1 MKNIKP
7 DIDLQNSIERS
18 RITESREYYKG
29 KSFNF
34 AKEWHP
40 GINYFNDN
48 YITDFVSYK
57 GTLLV
62 CRRTHLSSNSNIP
75 ELLFED
81 PKDSNQPTGVK
92 SEYWDFILAGTPGPG
107 GKVYIPNYNTSTGEL
122 SWVISDNIES
132 IDPVNIKGEDGKD
145 GRDGKDGKNGTNGKD
160 GDTYVPQSELDNNYI
175 VFKSLQGK
183 ETIKVD
189 CSNLKG
195 EPGERG
201 EKGNDWVFSKVNT
214 ITLSP
219 NDKGYADISA
229 DTPGSESTTYT
240 LTLGIPQGKTGLKGN
255 KGEKG
260 EKGDQGEKGEAGPT
274 PLFKL
279 IRNESTRSIDLYW
292 SIDEDSDWV
301 NLGSVGGKSPKL
313 LRVFDVAE
321 HPNVQNSTRRD
332 DRIVWGYDGI
342 SVSEWTTLCYLD
354 ELRGDENIWIST
366 KEIKPGEGNPPVM
379 EVRDPN
385 NPEEIIQ
392 VEDKDKIWYDPFDIS
407 LDEFS
412 SFEDITLNENGN
424 GIVITYTDLSTKNL
438 DFVKASS
445 LVDGLMSK
453 EDKAKLD
460 SLYPTASGSY
470 ESSLDPTVATVEKLG
485 GIAAG
490 TTVKQLTGKSYNEIF
505 DTLIFPTVNPTFT
518 APSASISLK
527 SYSNIQEIG
536 ADAPTAANFNVGFNP
551 GAITL
556 AGKKQNNRA
565 GAQDVEAS
573 KILYGST
580 KVESLPSKVTAGAM
594 DYYYRASYA
603 EGPQPKDS
611 KGNNY
616 QTPLAAGNVDS
627 GKVTVSGYRAAYSG
641 LVSTNAITE
650 DVIKGMTKTVSAKK
664 AIKVSGPI
672 SEQYICFA
680 APKGWAVSNIKDSN
694 NFDVTSAYTTS
705 TVSVTGLDGQ
715 AVNYTVYLSGK
726 MTQPGTYYV
735 NFN

>member
-1 MKNIKP
+1 MIYWWRFR
-7 DIDLQNSIERS
+7 LS
-18 RITESREYYKG
+18 ESRKCWG
-29 KSFNF
+29 KISKAIKSF
-34 AKEWHP
+34 WC
-40 GINYFNDN
+40 
-48 YITDFVSYK
+48 
-57 GTLLV
+57 
-62 CRRTHLSSNSNIP
+62 CR
-75 ELLFED
+75 
-81 PKDSNQPTGVK
+81 
-92 SEYWDFILAGTPGPG
+92 
-107 GKVYIPNYNTSTGEL
+107 TS
-122 SWVISDNIES
+122 
-132 IDPVNIKGEDGKD
+132 
-145 GRDGKDGKNGTNGKD
+145 
-160 GDTYVPQSELDNNYI
+160 Q
-175 VFKSLQGK
+175 
-183 ETIKVD
+183 
-189 CSNLKG
+189 CS
-195 EPGERG
+195 
-201 EKGNDWVFSKVNT
+201 
-214 ITLSP
+214 
-219 NDKGYADISA
+219 
-229 DTPGSESTTYT
+229 
-240 LTLGIPQGKTGLKGN
+240 
-255 KGEKG
+255 
-260 EKGDQGEKGEAGPT
+260 
-274 PLFKL
+274 
-279 IRNESTRSIDLYW
+279 
-292 SIDEDSDWV
+292 
-301 NLGSVGGKSPKL
+301 
-313 LRVFDVAE
+313 
-321 HPNVQNSTRRD
+321 NSTRRD

-490 TTVKQLTGKSYNEIF
+490 TTVKQLTGKSYDEIF

-680 APKGWAVSNIKDSN
+680 APKGGQFQILK
-694 NFDVTSAYTTS
+694 
-705 TVSVTGLDGQ
+705 TVITLMLLVHIQLVPFQ
-715 AVNYTVYLSGK
+715 LLV
-726 MTQPGTYYV
+726 
-735 NFN
+735 

>member
-62 CRRTHLSSNSNIP
+62 CRRTHLSSNSNRP

-132 IDPVNIKGEDGKD
+132 INPVNIKGEDGKD

-160 GDTYVPQSELDNNYI
+160 GDTYVPQPELDNNYI

-195 EPGERG
+195 EPGEKG
-201 EKGNDWVFSKVNT
+201 EKGNDWIFSKVNT

-219 NDKGYADISA
+219 DDSGYAEISA

-321 HPNVQNSTRRD
+321 HPNAQNNTRRD
-332 DRIVWGYDGI
+332 DRIVWGYDGVA
-342 SVSEWTTLCYLD
+342 VSEWTTLCYLD

-366 KEIKPGEGNPPVM
+366 EEVKPGEGNHPVM
-379 EVRDPN
+379 EVRDPD
-385 NPEEIIQ
+385 NPDKTIQ
-392 VEDKDKIWYDPFDIS
+392 VEDRDKIWYDPFDYS

-412 SFEDITLNENGN
+412 SFEFVFNAYKEAGGQLSEDAFRNTFATVTNQLNNKVDKVEGS
-424 GIVITYTDLSTKNL
+424 GLISDTDLNQIRTNKSNIE
-438 DFVKASS
+438 S
-445 LVDGLMSK
+445 LQTSVGGKQEALTEGQAVSITEENVIDV
-453 EDKAKLD
+453 KLD
-460 SLYPTASGSY
+460 PASDAALSKSAEGLKLDLSGVKGS
-470 ESSLDPTVATVEKLG
+470 
-485 GIAAG
+485 
-490 TTVKQLTGKSYNEIF
+490 TVKVGVAITGG
-505 DTLIFPTVNPTFT
+505 
-518 APSASISLK
+518 A
-527 SYSNIQEIG
+527 EIG
-536 ADAPTAANFNVGFNP
+536 AD
-551 GAITL
+551 
-556 AGKKQNNRA
+556 
-565 GAQDVEAS
+565 
-573 KILYGST
+573 
-580 KVESLPSKVTAGAM
+580 
-594 DYYYRASYA
+594 
-603 EGPQPKDS
+603 
-611 KGNNY
+611 
-616 QTPLAAGNVDS
+616 QTIAAGMQALSDS
-627 GKVTVSGYRAAYSG
+627 IRTAVAGGITSLTSPDETVTVTGTGTSRGLAVNISK
-641 LVSTNAITE
+641 LVSSSSAIQIGE
-650 DVIKGMTKTVSAKK
+650 DNK
-664 AIKVSGPI
+664 
-672 SEQYICFA
+672 
-680 APKGWAVSNIKDSN
+680 
-694 NFDVTSAYTTS
+694 
-705 TVSVTGLDGQ
+705 LDL
-715 AVNYTVYLSGK
+715 YW
-726 MTQPGTYYV
+726 MEIE
-735 NFN
+735 

>member
-62 CRRTHLSSNSNIP
+62 CRRTHLSSNSNRP

-132 IDPVNIKGEDGKD
+132 INPVNIKGEDGKD

-160 GDTYVPQSELDNNYI
+160 GDTYVPQPELDNNYI

-321 HPNVQNSTRRD
+321 HPNAQNNTRRD
-332 DRIVWGYDGI
+332 DRIVWGYDGVA
-342 SVSEWTTLCYLD
+342 VSEWTTLCYLD

-366 KEIKPGEGNPPVM
+366 EEVKPGEGNHPVM
-379 EVRDPN
+379 EVRDPD
-385 NPEEIIQ
+385 NPDKTIQ
-392 VEDKDKIWYDPFDIS
+392 VEDRDKIWYDPFDYS

-412 SFEDITLNENGN
+412 SFEFVFNAYKEAGGQLSEDAFRNTFANVTNQLNNKVDKVEGS
-424 GIVITYTDLSTKNL
+424 GLISDTDLNQIRTNKSNIE
-438 DFVKASS
+438 S
-445 LVDGLMSK
+445 LQTSVGGKQEALTEGQAVSITEENVIDV
-453 EDKAKLD
+453 KLD
-460 SLYPTASGSY
+460 PASDAALSKSAEGLKLDLSGVKGS
-470 ESSLDPTVATVEKLG
+470 
-485 GIAAG
+485 
-490 TTVKQLTGKSYNEIF
+490 TVKVGVAITGG
-505 DTLIFPTVNPTFT
+505 
-518 APSASISLK
+518 A
-527 SYSNIQEIG
+527 EIG
-536 ADAPTAANFNVGFNP
+536 AD
-551 GAITL
+551 
-556 AGKKQNNRA
+556 
-565 GAQDVEAS
+565 
-573 KILYGST
+573 
-580 KVESLPSKVTAGAM
+580 
-594 DYYYRASYA
+594 
-603 EGPQPKDS
+603 
-611 KGNNY
+611 
-616 QTPLAAGNVDS
+616 QTIAAGMQALSDS
-627 GKVTVSGYRAAYSG
+627 IRTAVAGGITSLTSPDETVTVTGTGTSRGLAVNISK
-641 LVSTNAITE
+641 LVSSSSAIQIGE
-650 DVIKGMTKTVSAKK
+650 DNK
-664 AIKVSGPI
+664 
-672 SEQYICFA
+672 
-680 APKGWAVSNIKDSN
+680 
-694 NFDVTSAYTTS
+694 
-705 TVSVTGLDGQ
+705 LDL
-715 AVNYTVYLSGK
+715 YW
-726 MTQPGTYYV
+726 MEIE
-735 NFN
+735 

>member
-62 CRRTHLSSNSNIP
+62 CRRTHLSSNSNRP

-412 SFEDITLNENGN
+412 SFEFVFNAYKEAG
-424 GIVITYTDLSTKNL
+424 GQLS
-438 DFVKASS
+438 
-445 LVDGLMSK
+445 
-453 EDKAKLD
+453 EDAFRNTFAKLD
-460 SLYPTASGSY
+460 SLDPTASGSY

-490 TTVKQLTGKSYNEIF
+490 TTVKQLTGKSYDEIF

-694 NFDVTSAYTTS
+694 NFDVTSTYTTS

>member
-62 CRRTHLSSNSNIP
+62 CRRTHLSSNSNRP

-412 SFEDITLNENGN
+412 SFKDVTLNENGN

-460 SLYPTASGSY
+460 SLGPTASGSY

-490 TTVKQLTGKSYNEIF
+490 TTVKQLTGKSYDEIF

-694 NFDVTSAYTTS
+694 NFDVTSTYTTS

-715 AVNYTVYLSGK
+715 AINYTVYLSGK